1 MNRVRNKHLQANTNR
16 HEPPRTA
23 TMLPAAF
30 FIYEL
35 CMALTL
41 LAELITDQVQK
52 KDDSPR
58 TTHALDYVSDSDV
71 GL

>member
-1 MNRVRNKHLQANTNR
+1 
-16 HEPPRTA
+16 
-23 TMLPAAF
+23 MLPAAF